1 MRPPRFPP
9 GAAGVKLDKVRMNV
23 PKDARPAGQAAHRS
37 EIASVDARW
46 QSLVE
51 QYAGLLRT
59 TLSRVCPRQL
69 GLQVEDIEQEAR
81 LKLWRALRSERTTES
96 PASYVY
102 KTAARATIDAVRRA
116 RARREEQL
124 GPPAES
130 GGSYGWEV
138 VDPQASPERQAER
151 ALVLASVREC
161 LGRLKARRRRA
172 LALHLRGFTTEEIG
186 RLLGWTEARAR
197 NLVYRGLK
205 QLREALR
212 AAGIDH
218 AVD

>member
-1 MRPPRFPP
+1 MRS
-9 GAAGVKLDKVRMNV
+9 GQDVQ
-23 PKDARPAGQAAHRS
+23 KDARPAVQSPDRP

-51 QYAGLLRT
+51 QYAGLLRAT
-59 TLSRVCPRQL
+59 ISRVCPRQL
-69 GLQVEDIEQEAR
+69 GLQVDDIEQEAR
-81 LKLWRALRSERTTES
+81 LKLWRALKSERTIES
-96 PASYVY
+96 PSSYVY
-102 KTAARATIDAVRRA
+102 KTAARATIDAIRRA

-151 ALVLASVREC
+151 ALVLARVREC
-161 LGRLKARRRRA
+161 LGRLKAERRRA
-172 LALHLRGFTTEEIG
+172 LALHLQGFTTEEIG
-186 RLLGWTEARAR
+186 RLLGWTEPRAR
-197 NLVYRGLK
+197 NRVYRGLT
-205 QLREALR
+205 QLREELR
-212 AAGIDH
+212 GAGIDY